1 MAEEPEPEVPPTTA
15 ASSKTVAK
23 PPSSSSVPSTL
34 ALVGLSIAVAVAA
47 TVFYTPVESVQLTHQ
62 QTQEQLFRAA
72 LHIPRSRGNLTLA
85 NASSI
90 PTYGE
95 LPKYETDIVSMDVQL
110 FLEPRTCSSVKPALV
125 SSSWVPVK
133 SVMQLPVG
141 TLRANQSV
149 FIMRN
154 GANEG
159 LHFRWDGDD
168 SCLHELARTAALSL
182 GVPPLRLDNG
192 VRLASQYSLPLL
204 NAADVEA
211 SNRIVHVLLDFDL
224 WVWPGIEVNF
234 TYTLHDNMTLTTKSL
249 SPRVLSLANFITQDE
264 ANEIIAQGEKYLRRS
279 PTGESVEGTVSD
291 IRTSYT
297 AFLPDTAFS
306 RLFQHRSA
314 AVARLPSPSYA
325 ERIQLVRY
333 RPGEFYR
340 QHLDTMSSK
349 NIVTPPI
356 YTYDDFLKWASVAAA
371 SLDVLDNESI
381 PDGFR
386 PGQPLY
392 PNGKDVKF
400 ARALVEL
407 FWNDGVANHFFES
420 RDEVEWERW
429 LAAKVASSS
438 GNPLRQLLKP
448 NAKPDYLI
456 HIIRMWERR
465 LNLPAVTPYNELPRA
480 ATGLSHFL
488 RWIRWAKE
496 RISGLG
502 DAVPNSIRPS
512 GKLYPKYDQ
521 YFQYEIIRLLFKH
534 HTTAELITLLTK
546 KWYDFLVEYKARR
559 DCIHILLQQVPALA
573 QAVADTWEK
582 EVQMPDGKLSYKL
595 PAHVHHMTPNR
606 FVTLFMYLN
615 AVESGGGTV
624 FPYGSRVTPADVEIP
639 SKGMEECGK
648 GLNAPPTAFG
658 ASLFYTQTPDQEVD
672 PLALHGGCP
681 PQGGIKWG
689 SNSFMWNADAGEGSD
704 FWN

>member
-1 MAEEPEPEVPPTTA
+1 MEELADDDDEVELDDFIPPKVERKQSQQTHQTRPSSWSSNDDGIRHSANPAVGHVQDDPHSIALDVDDSVFFTWRSPSQKNQPPVFTQLVVTSEQDDDDTAPMFMRSPSDQMMLHSDVPDIFLTGESSSSFSSYQYTQRENGVPNQDGSKPVPCFDAADSSDIHSHASVSYSSTPCHHRSSYNDDGDSYAEGDDDDNRSFMSA
-15 ASSKTVAK
+15 ASSNV
-23 PPSSSSVPSTL
+23 S
-34 ALVGLSIAVAVAA
+34 GLYIQS
-47 TVFYTPVESVQLTHQ
+47 ESDYS
-62 QTQEQLFRAA
+62 
-72 LHIPRSRGNLTLA
+72 PRS
-85 NASSI
+85 S
-90 PTYGE
+90 
-95 LPKYETDIVSMDVQL
+95 Q
-110 FLEPRTCSSVKPALV
+110 
-125 SSSWVPVK
+125 
-133 SVMQLPVG
+133 Q
-141 TLRANQSV
+141 
-149 FIMRN
+149 
-154 GANEG
+154 
-159 LHFRWDGDD
+159 LHFRWDGEE
-168 SCLHELARTAALSL
+168 SCLHELARTAALAL

-211 SNRIVHVLLDFDL
+211 SSRIVHVLLDFDL

-249 SPRVLSLANFITQDE
+249 SPRVLSLANFITEAE

-306 RLFQHRSA
+306 SA

-420 RDEVEWERW
+420 RDEVEWE
-429 LAAKVASSS
+429 
-438 GNPLRQLLKP
+438 Q
-448 NAKPDYLI
+448 
-456 HIIRMWERR
+456 
-465 LNLPAVTPYNELPRA
+465 
-480 ATGLSHFL
+480 
-488 RWIRWAKE
+488 
-496 RISGLG
+496 RISRLG

-624 FPYGSRVTPADVEIP
+624 FPYGSRGTPADVEIP

-648 GLNAPPTAFG
+648 GLNVPPTAFG